1 MRGGRTDMFGLMPS
15 ASNSCR
21 CGLHHLCSVFVET
34 PAKYANCCL
43 VIAFIKKLR
52 ISLNFV
58 DFCHD
63 SAKQA
68 SLMAL
73 AAPKIHSS
81 FFTLHSSFIRQGPS
95 IFCLGPGIAQEGPG
109 IFKKSAP
116 A

>member
-1 MRGGRTDMFGLMPS
+1 
-15 ASNSCR
+15 
-21 CGLHHLCSVFVET
+21 
-34 PAKYANCCL
+34 
-43 VIAFIKKLR
+43 
-52 ISLNFV
+52 LNFV

-95 IFCLGPGIAQEGPG
+95 IFCQGPGIAQEGPG